1 MLGESTP
8 LKKKR
13 LYTYELQ
20 SVFFLRQIIRRT
32 NGTKKI
38 MYPVE
43 NGVEKEC
50 FSEAG
55 RWGQK
60 RAGREREKNVKK
72 LEMPWKIAGE
82 CHKRV
87 ALITLLICKSL
98 LPGLEDRLL
107 LYCALR
113 PILFSFR
120 VSQTKV
126 TCIYDVWKCFEMK
139 MLIGYGKS
147 EGRNKK

>member
-1 MLGESTP
+1 
-8 LKKKR
+8 
-13 LYTYELQ
+13 
-20 SVFFLRQIIRRT
+20 
-32 NGTKKI
+32 
-38 MYPVE
+38 
-43 NGVEKEC
+43 
-50 FSEAG
+50 
-55 RWGQK
+55 
-60 RAGREREKNVKK
+60 
-72 LEMPWKIAGE
+72 MPWKIAGE

-139 MLIGYGKS
+139 MLIGYGKRRV
-147 EGRNKK
+147 ETKNKVRNDPLTYKAIRLLYMRRDLPEKKYILIKRISWNETLIKIL